1 MPDNFRH
8 PESKSGNADR
18 NMKIRRAEASDC
30 ETMAE
35 IHRRSWLA
43 AYSGLLPAKMIAKV
57 NAGRSSLWER
67 LLHESPPRASYFLGE
82 LDGKPAGM
90 IVFGSPR
97 EENQENAAEIHSL
110 YLLPEYQHRGIGSK
124 LIAFAM
130 RELKKQGFSSVFLWV
145 LAENRPA
152 IACYEKNGFRPD
164 GRKETIIGKTVTE
177 LRYSRSLSNN
187 ITWSA
192 HS

>member
-1 MPDNFRH
+1 M
-8 PESKSGNADR
+8 KSPPLR
-18 NMKIRRAEASDC
+18 IRRAEAPDS

-43 AYSGLLPAKMIAKV
+43 AYPELLPPEAIAEV

-67 LLHESPPRASYFLGE
+67 LLHETPPRASYFLGE

-97 EENQENAAEIHSL
+97 EENQGNAAEIHSL
-110 YLLPEYQHRGIGSK
+110 YLLPECQHRGIGSK

-152 IACYEKNGFRPD
+152 IACYEKNGFRTDAKRPSS
-164 GRKETIIGKTVTE
+164 GK
-177 LRYSRSLSNN
+177 RSRNCV
-187 ITWSA
+187 IPVHCQTT
-192 HS
+192 

>member
-1 MPDNFRH
+1 M
-8 PESKSGNADR
+8 KSPPLR
-18 NMKIRRAEASDC
+18 IRRAEAPDS

-43 AYSGLLPAKMIAKV
+43 AYSGLLPSEMIAKV
-57 NAGRSSLWER
+57 NAGRSPLWAR
-67 LLHESPPRASYFLGE
+67 LLREDPPCASYYLAE
-82 LDGKPAGM
+82 RESVPAGL
-90 IVFGSPR
+90 IVFGMPR
-97 EENQENAAEIHSL
+97 EKVPGNSGEIYSL

-164 GRKETIIGKTVTE
+164 GRKETVIGKTVTE